1 MEKNTARS
9 MRRRKI
15 LLREGI
21 VSIPKEGQRGCNQI
35 VRKLPVP
42 VISSGARNL
51 KSLIIQKLK
60 ISPFSRNDK
69 FYRFRTP
76 CNQTAV

>member
-1 MEKNTARS
+1 MAQT
-9 MRRRKI
+9 
-15 LLREGI
+15 
-21 VSIPKEGQRGCNQI
+21 

-51 KSLIIQKLK
+51 KLLIIQKLK

-69 FYRFRTP
+69 FCRFQRACMLKNLAKKKCLMDLQYRDLVIFV
-76 CNQTAV
+76 QFA

>member
-1 MEKNTARS
+1 MLSQEKKVFIEAPQG
-9 MRRRKI
+9 
-15 LLREGI
+15 L
-21 VSIPKEGQRGCNQI
+21 
-35 VRKLPVP
+35 RKLPVP

-76 CNQTAV
+76 